1 MRARGEYRADGEVQR
16 FQENFSKD
24 PSTSREEDEGQQYFG
39 LSLREMVH
47 QYKWQM
53 LVLFKC
59 LLLQPKV

>member
-1 MRARGEYRADGEVQR
+1 MQR

-24 PSTSREEDEGQQYFG
+24 PSASRQEEDEAQQYFG

-59 LLLQPKV
+59 LLLQPKVC